1 MRERGHDVLAAE
13 ADPET
18 RGLEDADLLSLAALE
33 GRILVTF
40 DAKDFMPLIKEWA
53 SESRHHAGCIL
64 LPSSF
69 RHEQF
74 GRIIAGIE
82 QALADAPE
90 QDDWVD
96 RAIWVSVR

>member
-1 MRERGHDVLAAE
+1 MRERGHDVLDAE

-18 RGLEDADLLSLAALE
+18 RGLEDADLLSLAASE

-40 DAKDFMPLIKEWA
+40 DPKDFMPLIREWA
-53 SESRHHAGCIL
+53 SERRRHAGCIL

-74 GRIIAGIE
+74 GGIIAGIE
-82 QALADAPE
+82 RALADVPE

-96 RAIWVSVR
+96 RAVWVSMR